1 MKKKL
6 LVAGMLALLTGGA
19 QADTLY
25 RWVDSEGKVHYGDK
39 PAEDAKEIVQKKFA
53 TPAVSDDDLLSYEA
67 RRARQNFPVTLYV
80 TEDCGGH
87 CKQAREFLNK
97 RGIPFVEKLL
107 ATKEAVDEYKK
118 QTGGN
123 GVPAVNI
130 GKTFLNGFEAV
141 QWGAELDIAGYPKE
155 APYGA
160 RPRLPT
166 PAPTP
171 ASTPAA
177 AEPAVKPAIP
187 AE

>member
-6 LVAGMLALLTGGA
+6 LVAGMLALVTAVA

-39 PAEDAKEIVQKKFA
+39 PAEDATEIEQKKFA
-53 TPAVSDDDLLSYEA
+53 TPTVSDDDFLSYEA

-80 TEDCGGH
+80 SEDCGGY
-87 CKQAREFLNK
+87 CKQARDFLNK
-97 RGIPFVEKLL
+97 RGIPFGEKLL
-107 ATKEAVDEYKK
+107 VTKEDVDEYKK
-118 QTGGN
+118 LTGGN
-123 GVPAVNI
+123 SVPAVTI

-171 ASTPAA
+171 ASAPEAA
-177 AEPAVKPAIP
+177 APAVEPAMPT
-187 AE
+187 E